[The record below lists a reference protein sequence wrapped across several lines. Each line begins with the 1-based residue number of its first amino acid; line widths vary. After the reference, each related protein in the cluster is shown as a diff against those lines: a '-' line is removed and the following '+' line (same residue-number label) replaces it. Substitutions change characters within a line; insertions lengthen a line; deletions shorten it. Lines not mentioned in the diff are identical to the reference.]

1 MRLITALFESRRRPP
16 PPEQAIP
23 ETRMDRLRQSYRRR
37 LSDALED
44 VFHRACVEND
54 FRTAACLY
62 AVLEDMYRRRAKT
75 HGAER
80 RFSEE
85 VLVRAREALEQCRDR
100 VRNMNRP
107 EPKLISS
114 DAG

>member
-1 MRLITALFESRRRPP
+1 MRLITALFESRRRPA
-16 PPEQAIP
+16 PEPNIP

-62 AVLEDMYRRRAKT
+62 AVLEDMYRRREKT
-75 HGAER
+75 YGSER
-80 RFSEE
+80 RFSED
-85 VLVRAREALEQCRDR
+85 VLTRAREALEQCRAR
-100 VRNMNRP
+100 LQRP
-107 EPKLISS
+107 TPKLLANEEI
-114 DAG
+114 